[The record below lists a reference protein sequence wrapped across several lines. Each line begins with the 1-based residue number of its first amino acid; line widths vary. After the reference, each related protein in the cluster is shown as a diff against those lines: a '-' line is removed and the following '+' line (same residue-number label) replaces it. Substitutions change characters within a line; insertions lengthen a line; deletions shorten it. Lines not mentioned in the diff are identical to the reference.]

1 MRVVEAILAI
11 DNVKAGKMILCG
23 LDIPLVGKTPRPI
36 EKNKIKMIATQNP
49 GNDAKSNTSY
59 RVA

>member
-36 EKNKIKMIATQNP
+36 EKTKSNDSYPKP
-49 GNDAKSNTSY
+49 GNDAKSNTSNL
-59 RVA
+59 VA

>member
-36 EKNKIKMIATQNP
+36 EKT
-49 GNDAKSNTSY
+49 KSK
-59 RVA
+59 